1 MISYS
6 FLKLYN
12 SYTLL
17 TSALSHAQVMKLPT
31 HLIADIHKIGSS
43 ILKANYSP
51 NRNKNKNIFRNPV
64 DLLKCN
70 LTIQTQL
77 LNLNDI
83 FFIKLQNFKSLL
95 RTTKSHLAIFQEYI
109 LNLYLIVELTKYLH
123 DQRLLVYC
131 VSYCVGYCQMLRKEK
146 LLSPLQQKC

>member
-1 MISYS
+1 LISYS

-51 NRNKNKNIFRNPV
+51 NRNKNKNIFRNPCWFAQV
-64 DLLKCN
+64 QSNRTNSTFEFKWN
-70 LTIQTQL
+70 
-77 LNLNDI
+77 